1 MPTSLS
7 HLMVIKGE
15 HCSCQTTRLLKPQ
28 ESDSIDALMPW
39 ERNFLEIIPRHHL
52 CNARRFFLSFDFY
65 GYFPYNL
72 KALVVDLVDAH

>member
-1 MPTSLS
+1 MPDDPISEASGVELHRRFDVLGTY
-7 HLMVIKGE
+7 
-15 HCSCQTTRLLKPQ
+15 
-28 ESDSIDALMPW
+28 
-39 ERNFLEIIPRHHL
+39 FLEIIPRHHL